1 VPEQRITKLVRELES
16 DLQGQSLEIMP
27 WYAMFPVMK
36 EWVTLHNGFLYLFIG
51 VVLFIVLAGE
61 LNTLLL
67 SMLERTREFGVL
79 MAIGTTRHEVAAL
92 LVLEALMIG
101 LLGTVSGLAL
111 GFVIVFITGKT
122 GIDLSLLLGDT
133 SRFYVDP
140 LVYPQF
146 NLEHFGITVSAILI
160 ASIAAGFYPAW
171 RASLL
176 QPAEAIR
183 NG

>member
-1 VPEQRITKLVRELES
+1 
-16 DLQGQSLEIMP
+16 
-27 WYAMFPVMK
+27 
-36 EWVTLHNGFLYLFIG
+36 
-51 VVLFIVLAGE
+51 
-61 LNTLLL
+61 
-67 SMLERTREFGVL
+67 
-79 MAIGTTRHEVAAL
+79 
-92 LVLEALMIG
+92 MIG
-101 LLGTVSGLAL
+101 LLGTLSGLAL
-111 GFVIVFITGKT
+111 GFVIVFITGTT

-140 LVYPQF
+140 LVYPKF

-160 ASIAAGFYPAW
+160 ASVAAGFYPAW